1 MWVLNFR
8 TIHGS
13 RGILF
18 VSKTLNT
25 QAQSCAFSIQILSRP
40 VNVDVYLFYLV
51 DRVGIGLA
59 HRASKVVAFIY
70 VHQSSVFLPNLTL

>member
-1 MWVLNFR
+1 MVQGALYLCPFHLW
-8 TIHGS
+8 
-13 RGILF
+13 

-25 QAQSCAFSIQILSRP
+25 QAQSCAFSIQILRRP

-51 DRVGIGLA
+51 DRVEIGLA

-70 VHQSSVFLPNLTL
+70 SPVICLPPKPYL